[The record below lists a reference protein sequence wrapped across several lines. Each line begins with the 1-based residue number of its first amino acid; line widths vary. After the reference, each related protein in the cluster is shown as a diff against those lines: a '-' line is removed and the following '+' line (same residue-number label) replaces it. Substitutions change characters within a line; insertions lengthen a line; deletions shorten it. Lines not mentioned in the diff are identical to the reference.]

1 VSFFV
6 AFWHNLWYIKRQDIF
21 YNKDS
26 PEGFVL
32 SGDFFYYAKC
42 LVVRKTLRLPANAPA
57 TGKIKLEFA
66 AASDKSVIA
75 PGEHL
80 PGYYPLVR
88 QLKKNSF
95 NKANFQISEIEIW
108 SK

>member
-1 VSFFV
+1 M
-6 AFWHNLWYIKRQDIF
+6 A
-21 YNKDS
+21 
-26 PEGFVL
+26 
-32 SGDFFYYAKC
+32 
-42 LVVRKTLRLPANAPA
+42 VVRKTLRIPADVPA
-57 TGKIKLEFA
+57 TGAVKLEFA

-75 PGEHL
+75 PGERL